1 MKLSWIVIFA
11 ICIAVSVVIF
21 VISKHKSTPDKCKE
35 EPMGIHSDDQSD
47 TSSIISGQSDYD
59 LYDDIHDFMT
69 QQTSYI
75 KTLG

>member
-21 VISKHKSTPDKCKE
+21 VISKQKSIPNKFKE
-35 EPMGIHSDDQSD
+35 EPMDIHSDDQSD
-47 TSSIISGQSDYD
+47 TSSIVSGQSDYY

-69 QQTSYI
+69 KQTSYI